1 MSTGLSRDS
10 DRLGEA
16 ASESCRQESEEKGW
30 KSCKET
36 SRAGGLSPLSGSDA
50 EPGPIVDMQ
59 PGTVGDGLGKCF
71 RFLSLLF
78 SGAAAK
84 PKFSLLWSCCVELRE
99 LFWKE
104 QVSLSN
110 RAPLRSYRGPASSSS
125 SSLWMPSS
133 AHGPFPSPLWFS
145 LLCVCRLCFIRLFWN
160 HTFTCLSVR
169 SNRAAISTLLGRH
182 RYLLKWNSFSSS
194 SSCVLVYAV
203 LSRREP
209 PPPPPALSTI
219 SGEPRKQAGTV
230 AMGLKNAGH
239 NSYIT
244 LLPVNLTLRLPQ
256 TTRERLTAC
265 WSKMAAG
272 ASLT

>member
-10 DRLGEA
+10 DKLGEA

-30 KSCKET
+30 KSCIET
-36 SRAGGLSPLSGSDA
+36 SRAGGLSPLSGPDA
-50 EPGPIVDMQ
+50 EPGPIVDRQ

-84 PKFSLLWSCCVELRE
+84 PMDSPLWSCCAVLSV

-104 QVSLSN
+104 QVSLSS
-110 RAPLRSYRGPASSSS
+110 RAPLRSYRGASSS

-133 AHGPFPSPLWFS
+133 APGPFPSPLWFS
-145 LLCVCRLCFIRLFWN
+145 LHWVCRLCFMRRFWN
-160 HTFTCLSVR
+160 QTLTCLSVR
-169 SNRAAISTLLGRH
+169 SSRAAISTLLGRH

-209 PPPPPALSTI
+209 PPPPPLSTI
-219 SGEPRKQAGTV
+219 SGEPGKQAATV
-230 AMGLKNAGH
+230 A
-239 NSYIT
+239 
-244 LLPVNLTLRLPQ
+244 
-256 TTRERLTAC
+256 
-265 WSKMAAG
+265 WD
-272 ASLT
+272 